1 MKIIA
6 FDIGGTDVKYGVC
19 ENGVLTNGSFPV
31 RGGDGDA
38 PLPQR
43 IKGFVES
50 NAPDKVAV
58 CSPGPFDFKNGIS
71 LAEHKLAELYHVN
84 LGDIIKNAGVSDVF
98 FVSDSG
104 AFLLGMMSL
113 YLEARHERV
122 CGVTIGT
129 GLGYISSIDGELWVD
144 ETEKPK
150 NSLWCAPWKD
160 GICEEFVS
168 ATAIRKK
175 AAEIGFENM
184 SVRKLSFL
192 AKSGNEKLLKLFD
205 TMGEDLGEILT
216 ERSKLDGYGHI
227 FLGGNVT
234 RSWEL
239 FKNGFEKRCSIPYT
253 VAENPDTAALHGLL
267 WATELGKENIYTY

>member
-31 RGGDGDA
+31 RGGEGDA
-38 PLPQR
+38 PLPER
-43 IKGFVES
+43 IKEFVES

-84 LGDIIKNAGVSDVF
+84 LGDIIKSAGVSDVF

-104 AFLLGMMSL
+104 AFLLGMLSL
-113 YLEARHERV
+113 YPEARHGRA

-129 GLGYISSIDGELWVD
+129 GLGYISSIEGKLWVD

-150 NSLWCAPWKD
+150 NSLWCAPWEN

-192 AKSGNEKLLKLFD
+192 AKGGNEKLLRLFNK
-205 TMGEDLGEILT
+205 MGEDLGKILT
-216 ERSKLDGYGHI
+216 ERSKLDGYTYI

-239 FKNGFEKRCSIPYT
+239 FKNGFEKYCTIHYT
-253 VAENPDTAALHGLL
+253 IADNPDTAALHGLL
-267 WATELGKENIYTY
+267 WASEIGKDNIYIY

>member
-6 FDIGGTDVKYGVC
+6 FDIGGTDVKYGIC
-19 ENGVLTNGSFPV
+19 ENGNLTNGSFPV
-31 RGGDGDA
+31 RGNDEDA
-38 PLPQR
+38 TLPER
-43 IKGFVES
+43 IKDFVLS
-50 NAPDKVAV
+50 NSPDKVAV
-58 CSPGPFDFKNGIS
+58 CAPGPFDFKNGIS
-71 LAEHKLAELYHVN
+71 LAEHKLAELYRVN
-84 LGDIIKNAGVSDVF
+84 LGDVIRSAGVSDVF
-98 FVSDSG
+98 FVCDSG

-113 YLEARHERV
+113 YPDARQGRA

-129 GLGYISSIDGELWVD
+129 GLGYVASIDGKLWVD
-144 ETEKPK
+144 ENEKPK
-150 NSLWCAPWKD
+150 NSLWCAPWEN

-192 AKSGNEKLLKLFD
+192 AKGGNGKLLKLFD
-205 TMGEDLGEILT
+205 TMGEDLGKILT
-216 ERSKLDGYGHI
+216 ERSKLDKYERI
-227 FLGGNVT
+227 FFGGNVT

-239 FKNGFEKRCSIPYT
+239 FQKGFERYCTIPYT

-267 WATELGKENIYTY
+267 WASEIDKDNIYTY

>member
-6 FDIGGTDVKYGVC
+6 FDIGGTDVKYGIC
-19 ENGVLTNGSFPV
+19 ENGELTNGSFPV
-31 RGGDGDA
+31 RGSETDA
-38 PLPQR
+38 PLPDR
-43 IKGFVES
+43 IKLFVS
-50 NAPDKVAV
+50 THLPDIVAV

-84 LGDIIKNAGVSDVF
+84 LGEVIRSTGVEEVF

-113 YLEARHERV
+113 YPEARQGRA

-129 GLGYISSIDGELWVD
+129 GLGYIASIDGKLWVD

-192 AKSGNEKLLKLFD
+192 AKSGNKKLLKLFN
-205 TMGEDLGEILT
+205 TMGADLGKILT
-216 ERSKLDGYGHI
+216 ERSKLDGYEHI

-239 FKNGFEKRCSIPYT
+239 FKKGFEKHCAIPYT
-253 VAENPDTAALHGLL
+253 VAQNPDTAALHGLL
-267 WATELGKENIYTY
+267 WATELGKENINTY